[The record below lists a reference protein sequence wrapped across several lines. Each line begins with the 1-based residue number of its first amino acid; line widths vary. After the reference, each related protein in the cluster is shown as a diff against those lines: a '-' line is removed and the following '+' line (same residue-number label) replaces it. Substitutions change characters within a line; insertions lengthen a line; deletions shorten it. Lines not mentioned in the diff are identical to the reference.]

1 MNHSISTPKNG
12 STSDIDFSALMTF
25 EPVMTK
31 EQLETAFDVFNSH
44 AAIIRLALTILTK
57 TPQELIDGYQA
68 NPDAFTRLLEDV
80 GAVEG
85 YMPTLQELLGSAFS
99 RLMVVG
105 GHLFLEGG
113 AE

>member
-1 MNHSISTPKNG
+1 MNNHTKTTPENG
-12 STSDIDFSALMTF
+12 NIDFSALMTF
-25 EPVMTK
+25 EPAMTK
-31 EQLETAFDVFNSH
+31 EQLETAFEVFNSH

-57 TPQELIDGYQA
+57 TPQELIEGYQA
-68 NPDAFTRLLEDV
+68 NPSAFTSLLEDV

-85 YMPTLQELLGSAFS
+85 YMPTLQELLSSAFS